1 VGGSFELAVKHPA
14 ISVKRGAIL
23 VGVFTVALFM
33 SSTLL
38 FLVQPMFAK
47 MILPLLGGTPAVWNT
62 AMLFFQAVLL
72 GGYLYAHA
80 SIAWLGV
87 RRQAAVH
94 LLVVALPLLVLPISV
109 PSGWVPP
116 NQGQTVWLLVLLTVS
131 LGPAFFVVS
140 STAPLLQSWFSTTR
154 HRSSGDPYFLYAASN
169 LGSMLSLLAYPLIVE
184 SRLRLADQTRIWTV
198 GYGLFVVLI
207 AGCAVAVWRR
217 TRTEDRAAA
226 TDRPAEV
233 SVSEPL
239 TLVRRLRWI
248 ALAFVPSSLMLGVT
262 TYLTTDIASVPLLW
276 IVPLSLYL
284 LSFILVFSPTL
295 ARSRGPLVRVLP
307 LFLLAL
313 GVVVLLKATGPTWLM
328 IPLHLCAFF
337 AAAVVLHGE
346 LSRDR
351 PSTRHLTQFYL
362 WIAVGGVLGG
372 LFNALIAPVVFNS
385 VVEYSVAIVLAALLM
400 PSYSSNPAHSKKDRF
415 DLALPIGVGL
425 LAVALAL
432 GGRALGLSASEMIG
446 RIIVIGLPVV
456 LVLSFDRRPL
466 RFGLGIAI
474 LLIVNAVPINTE
486 DRVIYAD
493 RSFFSVHRV
502 VEEPD
507 GRYRELI
514 HGNTIHGRQDLD
526 SARRTTPLTYFHRA
540 GPLGAVFSDV
550 LGPADDLRVGIIGLG
565 TGTMACYKRPGERWT
580 FYEIDPQVER
590 IARNARLFTFL
601 RDCAP
606 KANVVLGDARL
617 KLASAPDEEYGV
629 LVVDAF
635 SSDSI
640 PVHLVTREALA
651 LYRSKLSS
659 DGVLMFHISNRYLDL
674 RPVLANLAADAG
686 MVAQVGEDFEG
697 GDDLEGRT
705 PSVWVAMAQD
715 RSTLAPLS
723 DAPMWR
729 PLPPDPHGSLWT
741 DDFSNVLSVFKWR

>member
-1 VGGSFELAVKHPA
+1 MLSNLTHARDTSGILLISSRRTHTHTQNFRRRGSLENTVGDSLELALRRPA

-47 MILPLLGGTPAVWNT
+47 MILPQLGGTPAVWNT

-94 LLVVALPLLVLPISV
+94 LLIVALPLLILPISV

-116 NQGQTVWLLVLLTVS
+116 NQGQTVWLLLLLTVS

-217 TRTEDRAAA
+217 TRTEDQAAA
-226 TDRPAEV
+226 NDRPAEG
-233 SVSEPL
+233 SVSGPL

-307 LFLLAL
+307 LLLLAL
-313 GVVVLLKATGPTWLM
+313 VVAILIKATGPTWLM

-351 PSTRHLTQFYL
+351 PSTRHLTQF
-362 WIAVGGVLGG
+362 
-372 LFNALIAPVVFNS
+372 
-385 VVEYSVAIVLAALLM
+385 
-400 PSYSSNPAHSKKDRF
+400 
-415 DLALPIGVGL
+415 
-425 LAVALAL
+425 
-432 GGRALGLSASEMIG
+432 
-446 RIIVIGLPVV
+446 
-456 LVLSFDRRPL
+456 
-466 RFGLGIAI
+466 
-474 LLIVNAVPINTE
+474 
-486 DRVIYAD
+486 
-493 RSFFSVHRV
+493 
-502 VEEPD
+502 
-507 GRYRELI
+507 
-514 HGNTIHGRQDLD
+514 
-526 SARRTTPLTYFHRA
+526 
-540 GPLGAVFSDV
+540 
-550 LGPADDLRVGIIGLG
+550 
-565 TGTMACYKRPGERWT
+565 
-580 FYEIDPQVER
+580 
-590 IARNARLFTFL
+590 
-601 RDCAP
+601 
-606 KANVVLGDARL
+606 
-617 KLASAPDEEYGV
+617 
-629 LVVDAF
+629 
-635 SSDSI
+635 
-640 PVHLVTREALA
+640 
-651 LYRSKLSS
+651 
-659 DGVLMFHISNRYLDL
+659 
-674 RPVLANLAADAG
+674 
-686 MVAQVGEDFEG
+686 
-697 GDDLEGRT
+697 
-705 PSVWVAMAQD
+705 
-715 RSTLAPLS
+715 
-723 DAPMWR
+723 
-729 PLPPDPHGSLWT
+729 
-741 DDFSNVLSVFKWR
+741 